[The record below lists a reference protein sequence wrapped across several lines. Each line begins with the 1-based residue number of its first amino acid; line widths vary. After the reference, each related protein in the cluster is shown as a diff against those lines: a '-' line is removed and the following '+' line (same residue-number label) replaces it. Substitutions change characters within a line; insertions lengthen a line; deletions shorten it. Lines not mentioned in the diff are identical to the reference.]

1 MGFMAS
7 TNNLRL
13 TSISLLANLVT
24 AGFFTIIGL
33 LTGPISGQFDIEL
46 TSVTKQFSWLT
57 GSYFV
62 GSIMTFFILDYMSA
76 RIMLLIYAVVII
88 LTAICTVSN
97 TSYTVLPIILGV
109 IGFLSGMAICIAGT
123 LISKIWKHKHQQVA
137 LLSQDAAFNIGGVIF
152 PFTAAYILA
161 ANMHWGLNYILA
173 ASSLIVVLYL
183 IVISSFEFE
192 SKQQHEGGNN
202 IKTELNLSV
211 VLAGIFLFLVV
222 VGKYI
227 IIIWLPNYAET
238 YMDATTFQSGEL
250 IARLFGVALIGSI
263 VGTILIAKV
272 NLTLFVATAVLIGLL
287 SSMQLTKMTDLK
299 GLMLMAS
306 IFGLS
311 LSVLWNGFVAYGV
324 ALLHRPSHK
333 HVSYIIF
340 CGGAGATITPL
351 ASGIFVESFGVIAA
365 FNVVAALYG
374 IVFLTIV
381 VHGTALRMKNRI
393 K

>member
-123 LISKIWKHKHQQVA
+123 LISKIWKHKHQQAA

-161 ANMHWGLNYILA
+161 ANMHWGFNYILA

-183 IVISSFEFE
+183 TVISSFEFE
-192 SKQQHEGGNN
+192 SKQQHEEGNN

-211 VLAGIFLFLVV
+211 ALAGIFLFLVV

-238 YMDATTFQSGEL
+238 YLDATTFQSGEL

-263 VGTILIAKV
+263 VGTLLIAKV

-299 GLMLMAS
+299 GLMLMVS

-351 ASGIFVESFGVIAA
+351 VSGIFVESFGVIAA
-365 FNVVAALYG
+365 LNVVAALYG

>member
-33 LTGPISGQFDIEL
+33 LIGPISGQFDIEL

-88 LTAICTVSN
+88 LTTICTVSN

-123 LISKIWKHKHQQVA
+123 LISKIWKLKHQQVA

-161 ANMHWGLNYILA
+161 ANMHWGFNYILA

-192 SKQQHEGGNN
+192 SKQQHEEGNN

-211 VLAGIFLFLVV
+211 ALAGMFLFLVV

-238 YMDATTFQSGEL
+238 YLDATTFQSGEL

-263 VGTILIAKV
+263 VGTLLIAKV

-299 GLMLMAS
+299 GLMLMVS

-311 LSVLWNGFVAYGV
+311 LAVLWNGFVAYGV

-365 FNVVAALYG
+365 LNVVAALYG

-381 VHGTALRMKNRI
+381 VHGTALRMKTE
-393 K
+393 

>member
-1 MGFMAS
+1 
-7 TNNLRL
+7 
-13 TSISLLANLVT
+13 
-24 AGFFTIIGL
+24 
-33 LTGPISGQFDIEL
+33 
-46 TSVTKQFSWLT
+46 
-57 GSYFV
+57 
-62 GSIMTFFILDYMSA
+62 MTFFILDYMSA
-76 RIMLLIYAVVII
+76 RTMLLIYAVVII

-161 ANMHWGLNYILA
+161 ANMHWGFNYILA

-192 SKQQHEGGNN
+192 SKQQHEEGNN

-211 VLAGIFLFLVV
+211 ALAGMFLFLVV

-238 YMDATTFQSGEL
+238 YLDATTFQSGEL

-263 VGTILIAKV
+263 VGTLLIAKV

-299 GLMLMAS
+299 GLMLMVS

-311 LSVLWNGFVAYGV
+311 LAVLWNGFVAYGV

-351 ASGIFVESFGVIAA
+351 VSGIFVESFGVIAA
-365 FNVVAALYG
+365 LNVVAALYG

-381 VHGTALRMKNRI
+381 VHGTALRMKTE
-393 K
+393 

>member
-123 LISKIWKHKHQQVA
+123 LISKIWKHKHRQVA

-161 ANMHWGLNYILA
+161 ANIHWGFNYILA

-183 IVISSFEFE
+183 TVISSFEFE
-192 SKQQHEGGNN
+192 SKQQHEEGNN

-211 VLAGIFLFLVV
+211 ALAGIFLFLVV

-238 YMDATTFQSGEL
+238 YLDATTFQSGEL

-263 VGTILIAKV
+263 VGIILIAKV

-287 SSMQLTKMTDLK
+287 SSMQFTKMTDLK
-299 GLMLMAS
+299 GLTLMVS

-340 CGGAGATITPL
+340 CGGAGATVTPL
-351 ASGIFVESFGVIAA
+351 VSGIFVESFGVIAA
-365 FNVVAALYG
+365 LNVVAALYG

-381 VHGTALRMKNRI
+381 VHGTALRMKTE
-393 K
+393 

>member
-1 MGFMAS
+1 MGFMAN

-33 LTGPISGQFDIEL
+33 LTGPISEQFDIEL

-161 ANMHWGLNYILA
+161 ANIHWGFNYILT

-192 SKQQHEGGNN
+192 SKQQHEEGNN
-202 IKTELNLSV
+202 IKAELNLSV
-211 VLAGIFLFLVV
+211 VLAGIFLFLIV

-238 YMDATTFQSGEL
+238 YLDATTFQSGEL

-263 VGTILIAKV
+263 VGIILIAKV

-287 SSMQLTKMTDLK
+287 SSMQFTKMTDLK
-299 GLMLMAS
+299 GLTLMVS

-311 LSVLWNGFVAYGV
+311 LAVLWNGFVAYGV

-340 CGGAGATITPL
+340 CGGAGATVTPL
-351 ASGIFVESFGVIAA
+351 VSGIFVESFGVIAA
-365 FNVVAALYG
+365 LNVVAALYG

-381 VHGTALRMKNRI
+381 VHGTALRMKTE
-393 K
+393 

>member
-33 LTGPISGQFDIEL
+33 LIGPISGQFDIEL

-123 LISKIWKHKHQQVA
+123 LISKIWKHNHQQVA

-161 ANMHWGLNYILA
+161 ANMHWGFNYILA

-183 IVISSFEFE
+183 IVISSFEFA
-192 SKQQHEGGNN
+192 SKQQHEEGNN

-211 VLAGIFLFLVV
+211 ALAGMFLFLVV

-238 YMDATTFQSGEL
+238 YLDATTFQSGEL

-263 VGTILIAKV
+263 VGTLLIAKV

-299 GLMLMAS
+299 GLMLMVS

-311 LSVLWNGFVAYGV
+311 LAVLWNGFVAYGV

-351 ASGIFVESFGVIAA
+351 VSGIFVESFGVIAA
-365 FNVVAALYG
+365 LNVVAALYG

>member
-33 LTGPISGQFDIEL
+33 LIGPISGQFDIEL

-123 LISKIWKHKHQQVA
+123 LISKIWKHNHQQVA

-161 ANMHWGLNYILA
+161 ANMHWGFNYILA

-183 IVISSFEFE
+183 TVISSFEFE
-192 SKQQHEGGNN
+192 SKQQHEEGNN

-211 VLAGIFLFLVV
+211 ALAGMFLFLVV

-238 YMDATTFQSGEL
+238 YLDATTFQSGEL
-250 IARLFGVALIGSI
+250 IARLFGVALIGSV
-263 VGTILIAKV
+263 VGTLLIAKV

-299 GLMLMAS
+299 GLMLMVS

-311 LSVLWNGFVAYGV
+311 LAVLWNGFVAYGV

-351 ASGIFVESFGVIAA
+351 VSGIFVESFGVIAA
-365 FNVVAALYG
+365 LNVVAALYG

>member
-33 LTGPISGQFDIEL
+33 LIGPISGQFDIEL

-76 RIMLLIYAVVII
+76 RTMLLIYAVVII
-88 LTAICTVSN
+88 LTAMCTVSN

-161 ANMHWGLNYILA
+161 ANMHWGFNYILA

-183 IVISSFEFE
+183 IVISSFGFE
-192 SKQQHEGGNN
+192 SKQQHEEENN

-211 VLAGIFLFLVV
+211 ALAGMFLFLVV

-238 YMDATTFQSGEL
+238 YLDATTFQSGEL

-263 VGTILIAKV
+263 VGTLLIAKV

-299 GLMLMAS
+299 GLMLMVS

-311 LSVLWNGFVAYGV
+311 LAVLWNGFVAYGV

-351 ASGIFVESFGVIAA
+351 VSGIFVESFGVIAA
-365 FNVVAALYG
+365 LNVVAALYG

-381 VHGTALRMKNRI
+381 VHGTALRMKTE
-393 K
+393 

>member
-161 ANMHWGLNYILA
+161 ANMHWGFNYILA

-183 IVISSFEFE
+183 TVISSFEFE
-192 SKQQHEGGNN
+192 SKQQHEEGNN

-211 VLAGIFLFLVV
+211 ALAGIFLFLVV

-238 YMDATTFQSGEL
+238 YLDATTFQSGEL

-263 VGTILIAKV
+263 VGIILIAKV

-287 SSMQLTKMTDLK
+287 SSMQFTKMTDLK
-299 GLMLMAS
+299 GLTLMVS

-340 CGGAGATITPL
+340 CGGAGATVTPL
-351 ASGIFVESFGVIAA
+351 VSGIFVESFGVIAA
-365 FNVVAALYG
+365 LNVVAALYG

-381 VHGTALRMKNRI
+381 VHGTALRMKTE
-393 K
+393 

>member
-33 LTGPISGQFDIEL
+33 LIGPISGQFDIEL

-161 ANMHWGLNYILA
+161 ANMHWGFNYILA

-192 SKQQHEGGNN
+192 SKQQHEEGNN

-211 VLAGIFLFLVV
+211 ALAGMFLFLVV

-238 YMDATTFQSGEL
+238 YLDATTFQSGEL

-263 VGTILIAKV
+263 VGTLLIAKV

-299 GLMLMAS
+299 GLMLMVS

-311 LSVLWNGFVAYGV
+311 LAVLWNGFVAYGV

-351 ASGIFVESFGVIAA
+351 VSGIFVESFGVIAA
-365 FNVVAALYG
+365 LNVVAALYG

>member
-33 LTGPISGQFDIEL
+33 LIGPISGQFDIEL

-76 RIMLLIYAVVII
+76 RTMLLIYAVVII

-161 ANMHWGLNYILA
+161 ANMHWGFNYILA

-183 IVISSFEFE
+183 IVISSFGFE
-192 SKQQHEGGNN
+192 SKQQHEEENN

-211 VLAGIFLFLVV
+211 ALAGMFLFLVV

-238 YMDATTFQSGEL
+238 YLDATTFQSGEL

-263 VGTILIAKV
+263 VGTLLIAKV

-299 GLMLMAS
+299 GLMLMVS

-311 LSVLWNGFVAYGV
+311 LAVLWNGFVAYGV

-351 ASGIFVESFGVIAA
+351 VSGIFVESFGVIAA
-365 FNVVAALYG
+365 LNVVAALYG

-381 VHGTALRMKNRI
+381 VHGTALRMKTE
-393 K
+393 

>member
-1 MGFMAS
+1 MGFMAN

-33 LTGPISGQFDIEL
+33 LIGPISGQFDIEL

-62 GSIMTFFILDYMSA
+62 GSIITFFILDYMSA

-97 TSYTVLPIILGV
+97 TSYTVLPIIFGV
-109 IGFLSGMAICIAGT
+109 IGFLSGMAICTAGT

-161 ANMHWGLNYILA
+161 ANMHWGFNYILA

-192 SKQQHEGGNN
+192 SKQQHEEGNN

-211 VLAGIFLFLVV
+211 ALAGMFLFLVV

-238 YMDATTFQSGEL
+238 YLDATTFQSGEL

-263 VGTILIAKV
+263 VGTLLIAKV

-299 GLMLMAS
+299 GLMLMVS

-311 LSVLWNGFVAYGV
+311 LAVLWNGFVAYGV

-351 ASGIFVESFGVIAA
+351 VSGIFVESFGVIAA
-365 FNVVAALYG
+365 LNVVAALYG

>member
-33 LTGPISGQFDIEL
+33 LIGPISGQFDIEL

-123 LISKIWKHKHQQVA
+123 LISKIWKHNHQQVA

-161 ANMHWGLNYILA
+161 ANMHWGFNYILA

-192 SKQQHEGGNN
+192 SKQQHEEGNN

-211 VLAGIFLFLVV
+211 ALAGMFLFLVV

-238 YMDATTFQSGEL
+238 YLDATTFQSGEL

-263 VGTILIAKV
+263 VGTLLIAKV

-299 GLMLMAS
+299 GLMLMVS

-311 LSVLWNGFVAYGV
+311 LAVLWNGFVAYGV

-351 ASGIFVESFGVIAA
+351 VSGIFVESFGVIAA
-365 FNVVAALYG
+365 LNVVAALYG